1 MKGWK
6 DDLNTQKLVPVL
18 KFGWSA
24 LISYTGVARTP
35 QGKDVGEWI
44 AEEIDKIEMYA
55 DFDELPIRLLA
66 ADAWLSKKKG
76 DRRLAFSVVGF
87 VGRRPIAMVI
97 SNFTNLDEDIFDPV
111 LPQLSKDVIKPK
123 VPEVRVA
130 GDSTAVSRAERENLK
145 GMVAKNCSLMEVHE
159 ALAKVN
165 VEAANRS
172 SKISR
177 ECVVGILLPTGKALV
192 QPYAIDNRMEYMPD
206 FVKRDLSRA
215 GIAGFK
221 RKVDQSGN
229 PLSLGW
235 EKMVAKV
242 QGGRIGERAAMGI
255 HEIRGAEVP
264 IAGKKP
270 DRPDADFYSAWKIAG
285 ENESLSGITW
295 QWQKP
300 KGGTGSITL

>member
-1 MKGWK
+1 MVEQEKRG
-6 DDLNTQKLVPVL
+6 
-18 KFGWSA
+18 
-24 LISYTGVARTP
+24 
-35 QGKDVGEWI
+35 
-44 AEEIDKIEMYA
+44 
-55 DFDELPIRLLA
+55 
-66 ADAWLSKKKG
+66 
-76 DRRLAFSVVGF
+76 RRLAFSVVGF